1 MRINKLLSNY
11 GYYSRKEVNRVIE
24 EGRIIINGEIAK
36 KGQWVEEDDEILLDG
51 APVVKKE
58 KIYILLNKP
67 RGIICTASKEK
78 ENNII
83 DFLNYSEYVFPVG
96 RLDKDSEGLIILTND
111 GDFAN
116 TILSADN
123 YHEKEYEV
131 TLDREYD
138 EEFLT
143 KMSEGIEI
151 LGTKTRPCKLKR
163 INEITFR
170 IILTQGLNRQIRRM
184 CKSLKYNV
192 VKLDR
197 IRIVNLN
204 NKNLKRGEF
213 RYITEEE
220 ILKLNQKINIGDSN
234 INFTDNIH

>member
-51 APVVKKE
+51 APVVQKE

>member
-11 GYYSRKEVNRVIE
+11 GYFSRKEVNRVIE
-24 EGRIIINGEIAK
+24 EGRIIINGKVAE
-36 KGQWVEEDDEILLDG
+36 KGQWVEEEDEILLDG
-51 APVVKKE
+51 VPVIKKD

-67 RGIICTASKEK
+67 RGVVCTASKEK

-83 DFLNYSEYVFPVG
+83 DFLNLDEYVFPVG
-96 RLDKDSEGLIILTND
+96 RLDKESEGLIILTND
-111 GDFAN
+111 GEFAN
-116 TILSADN
+116 KILSSDN

-138 EEFLT
+138 EEFLN
-143 KMSEGIEI
+143 KMSEGVEI
-151 LGTKTRPCKLKR
+151 LGVKTRPCKLKS
-163 INEITFR
+163 IDKLTFR

-184 CKSLKYNV
+184 CKSFKYNV

-204 NKNLKRGEF
+204 KKNLKSGEF
-213 RYITEEE
+213 RYISAEE
-220 ILKLNQKINIGDSN
+220 ILKLNEKIN
-234 INFTDNIH
+234 

>member
-1 MRINKLLSNY
+1 LRINKLLSNY

-24 EGRIIINGEIAK
+24 EGRIIINGKVAE
-36 KGQWVEEDDEILLDG
+36 KGQWVEEEDEILLDG
-51 APVVKKE
+51 TPVVKKA
-58 KIYILLNKP
+58 KVYLLLNKP

-83 DFLNYSEYVFPVG
+83 DFLNFREYVFPVG

-111 GDFAN
+111 GDLAN
-116 TILSADN
+116 GILSSEN

-131 TLDREYD
+131 TLDREYN
-138 EEFLT
+138 EEFLK
-143 KMSEGIEI
+143 KMAEGVEI
-151 LGTKTRPCKLKR
+151 LGVKTRPCKLQR
-163 INEITFR
+163 VDEITFR

-184 CKSLKYNV
+184 CRALKYNV

-204 NKNLKRGEF
+204 KKNLEVGEF

-220 ILKLNQKINIGDSN
+220 LLELSEKVN
-234 INFTDNIH
+234 

>member
-24 EGRIIINGEIAK
+24 EGRIKINGEIAE

-51 APVVKKE
+51 EPVVKKE

-83 DFLNYSEYVFPVG
+83 DFLNYKEYVFPVG

-138 EEFLT
+138 EEFLN

-163 INEITFR
+163 INEVTFR

-204 NKNLKRGEF
+204 KKNLKSGEF

-220 ILKLNQKINIGDSN
+220 ILKLNQKINIGNLD
-234 INFTDNIH
+234 INFTENAH

>member
-24 EGRIIINGEIAK
+24 EGRITINGEMAD
-36 KGQWVEEDDEILLDG
+36 KGQWVEEEDEIILDG

-58 KIYILLNKP
+58 KIYLLLNKP
-67 RGIICTASKEK
+67 RGIICTSSREK

-83 DFLNYSEYVFPVG
+83 DFLSFREYVFPVG

-111 GDFAN
+111 GDLAN
-116 TILSADN
+116 GILSSEN

-131 TLDREYD
+131 TLDREYE
-138 EEFLT
+138 EEFLK
-143 KMSEGIEI
+143 KMAEGVEI
-151 LGTKTRPCKLKR
+151 LGVKTRPCKLQR
-163 INEITFR
+163 VDEITFK

-184 CKSLKYNV
+184 CKALKYNV

-197 IRIVNLN
+197 IRIVNLS
-204 NKNLKRGEF
+204 KNDLEVGEF
-213 RYITEEE
+213 RYITANELSE
-220 ILKLNQKINIGDSN
+220 LSKKVN
-234 INFTDNIH
+234 

>member
-11 GYYSRKEVNRVIE
+11 GYFSRKEVNRVIE
-24 EGRIIINGEIAK
+24 EGRIIINGKVAE

-51 APVVKKE
+51 VPVIKKE

-83 DFLNYSEYVFPVG
+83 DFLNYGEYVFPVG

-111 GDFAN
+111 GELAN
-116 TILSADN
+116 TILSSDN

-138 EEFLT
+138 EEFLN
-143 KMSEGIEI
+143 KMSEGVEI
-151 LGTKTRPCKLKR
+151 LGTKTRPCRLER
-163 INEITFR
+163 IDDLTFR

-184 CKSLKYNV
+184 CKTLKYNV

-204 NKNLKRGEF
+204 KKNLKSGEF

-220 ILKLNQKINIGDSN
+220 ILKLNEKVN
-234 INFTDNIH
+234 

>member
-24 EGRIIINGEIAK
+24 EGRIKINGEIAK

-51 APVVKKE
+51 EPVVKKE

-83 DFLNYSEYVFPVG
+83 DFLNYKEYVFPVG

-138 EEFLT
+138 EEFLN

-163 INEITFR
+163 INEVTFR

-204 NKNLKRGEF
+204 KKNLKSGEF

-220 ILKLNQKINIGDSN
+220 ILKLNQKINIGNLD
-234 INFTDNIH
+234 INFTENAH

>member
-11 GYYSRKEVNRVIE
+11 GYFSRKEVNRVIE
-24 EGRIIINGEIAK
+24 EGRIIINGKVAE

-51 APVVKKE
+51 VPVIKKE

-83 DFLNYSEYVFPVG
+83 DFLNYGEYVFPVG

-111 GDFAN
+111 GELAN
-116 TILSADN
+116 TILSSDN

-138 EEFLT
+138 EEFLN
-143 KMSEGIEI
+143 KMSEGVEI
-151 LGTKTRPCKLKR
+151 LGTKTRPCRLER
-163 INEITFR
+163 IDDLTFR

-184 CKSLKYNV
+184 CKTLKYNV

-204 NKNLKRGEF
+204 KKNLKSGEF
-213 RYITEEE
+213 RYMTEEE
-220 ILKLNQKINIGDSN
+220 ILKLNEKVN
-234 INFTDNIH
+234 

>member
-11 GYYSRKEVNRVIE
+11 GYCSRREVNRVIE
-24 EGRIIINGEIAK
+24 EGRIIINGKVAE
-36 KGQWVEEDDEILLDG
+36 KGQWVEENDKILLDG
-51 APVVKKE
+51 VPVVKKE

-83 DFLNYSEYVFPVG
+83 DFLNFSEYVFPVG
-96 RLDKDSEGLIILTND
+96 SLDKDSQGLIILTND
-111 GDFAN
+111 GDLAN
-116 TILSADN
+116 IILSSDN

-138 EEFLT
+138 EEFLNR
-143 KMSEGIEI
+143 MSKGVEI
-151 LGTKTRPCKLKR
+151 LGIKTRPCKLEKVS
-163 INEITFR
+163 EITFR

-184 CKSLKYNV
+184 CNALKYNV

-197 IRIVNLN
+197 IRIVNLS
-204 NKNLKRGEF
+204 KKTLKIGGF
-213 RYITEEE
+213 RHINEDELL
-220 ILKLNQKINIGDSN
+220 ILSEKVN
-234 INFTDNIH
+234 

>member
-11 GYYSRKEVNRVIE
+11 GYFSRKEVNRVIE
-24 EGRIIINGEIAK
+24 EGRIIINGKLAE
-36 KGQWVEEDDEILLDG
+36 KGQWVEEEDEILLDG
-51 APVVKKE
+51 APVIKKE
-58 KIYILLNKP
+58 KVYILLNKP
-67 RGIICTASKEK
+67 RGIVCTASREK

-83 DFLNYSEYVFPVG
+83 DFFNYSEYVFPVG

-111 GDFAN
+111 GEFAN
-116 TILSADN
+116 TILSSDN

-138 EEFLT
+138 EEFLN
-143 KMSEGIEI
+143 KMSKGVEI
-151 LGTKTRPCKLKR
+151 LGTKTRPCKLER
-163 INEITFR
+163 INEVTFR

-184 CKSLKYNV
+184 CKTLKYNV

-204 NKNLKRGEF
+204 KGNLKSGEF
-213 RYITEEE
+213 KYITKEE
-220 ILKLNQKINIGDSN
+220 ILQLSEKVN
-234 INFTDNIH
+234 

>member
-24 EGRIIINGEIAK
+24 DGRILVNGKVAE
-36 KGQWVEEDDEILLDG
+36 KGQWVEEKDEILVDG
-51 APVVKKE
+51 APIVRKE

-83 DFLNYSEYVFPVG
+83 SFLNYNEYVFPVG

-111 GDFAN
+111 GDLAN
-116 TILSADN
+116 KILSSDN

-138 EEFLT
+138 EEFLI
-143 KMSEGIEI
+143 KMSEGVEI
-151 LGTKTRPCKLKR
+151 LGTKTRPCKVER
-163 INEITFR
+163 IDKITFR

-197 IRIVNLN
+197 IRIVNLS
-204 NKNLKRGEF
+204 KENLGIGEF

-220 ILKLNQKINIGDSN
+220 LLKLNEKIN
-234 INFTDNIH
+234 

>member
-11 GYYSRKEVNRVIE
+11 GYFSRKEVNRVIE
-24 EGRIIINGEIAK
+24 EGRIIINGRVAE
-36 KGQWVEEDDEILLDG
+36 KGQWVEEEDEILLDG
-51 APVVKKE
+51 VPVIKKE
-58 KIYILLNKP
+58 KVYILLNKP

-111 GDFAN
+111 GELAN
-116 TILSADN
+116 TILSSDN

-138 EEFLT
+138 EEFLN
-143 KMSEGIEI
+143 KMSEGVEI
-151 LGTKTRPCKLKR
+151 LGTKTRPCKLER
-163 INEITFR
+163 INEVTFR
-170 IILTQGLNRQIRRM
+170 IVLTQGLNRQIRRM
-184 CKSLKYNV
+184 CKTLKYNV

-204 NKNLKRGEF
+204 KKNLKSGEF
-213 RYITEEE
+213 RYITEKEM
-220 ILKLNQKINIGDSN
+220 LKLNGKVN
-234 INFTDNIH
+234 